1 MPEHASRLRSKTV
14 LMAIGFATL
23 PYLAAMTVFW
33 LSLASSP
40 PAILAPESYT
50 LRVIL
55 AGLLGIGLFGIGAAI
70 GLLRRCLACE
80 AIRESLAMETM
91 SEQFIEA
98 GKMASIGE
106 LAAGIAHEINNPVAI
121 MVEEAGWMEDLLQ
134 EDAEMA
140 DSRNFDEL
148 RRALG
153 QIRTQGARCKD
164 ITHKMLSFARKSDP
178 RMQEVHLAAMI
189 RDVGALSENHARYA
203 NARIELNLAEDLPSI
218 TASASEIQ
226 QVLLN
231 LFNNALDALE
241 GKGGAITVTTRK
253 VGDAAEIAVAD
264 TGMGIPKANL
274 SRIFDPFFTT
284 KPVGKGTGLGLSI
297 CYTIIKNMGGDI
309 TVASQINVGTTIT
322 IRLPL
327 TKDQKK
333 QKVTEIART

>member
-1 MPEHASRLRSKTV
+1 MSEHASRYRSLTV
-14 LMAIGFATL
+14 LMAVGLAAL

-33 LSLASSP
+33 FSLTSSP
-40 PAILAPESYT
+40 PAILAPESYP

-55 AGLLGIGLFGIGAAI
+55 AGLLGLGLFGIGAAMVF
-70 GLLRRCLACE
+70 LRRCMASE
-80 AIRESLAMETM
+80 ALRESLVMETM

-140 DSRNFDEL
+140 NSRNFDEL

-164 ITHKMLSFARKSDP
+164 ITHKMLSFARKSDL
-178 RMQEVHLAAMI
+178 RMQEVHLNAMI

-203 NARIELNLAEDLPSI
+203 NARIELHLADDLPSI

-241 GKGGAITVTTRK
+241 GRGGTITVTTHT
-253 VGDAAEIAVAD
+253 VADMAEVAVAD

-297 CYTIIKNMGGDI
+297 CYTIVKNMGGDI
-309 TVASQINVGTTIT
+309 TVASQVNVGTTIT

-327 TKDQKK
+327 TKDSKER
-333 QKVTEIART
+333 KVAESART

>member
-1 MPEHASRLRSKTV
+1 MPEHASRRRSKTV
-14 LMAIGFATL
+14 LMAVGLAAP
-23 PYLAAMTVFW
+23 PYLAAMALFW
-33 LSLASSP
+33 FSLSSSP
-40 PAILAPESYT
+40 PPLLAPESYT

-55 AGLLGIGLFGIGAAI
+55 AGLLGIGLFGIGASMV
-70 GLLRRCLACE
+70 LLRRCLACE
-80 AIRESLAMETM
+80 ALRESLAMETM

-140 DSRNFDEL
+140 NSRNFDEL

-164 ITHKMLSFARKSDP
+164 ITHKMLSFARKSDL
-178 RMQEVHLAAMI
+178 RMQEVHLNAMI
-189 RDVGALSENHARYA
+189 QDVGALSENHARYA
-203 NARIELNLAEDLPSI
+203 NARIELHLADDLPSI
-218 TASASEIQ
+218 TASASEMQ

-231 LFNNALDALE
+231 LYNNALDALE
-241 GKGGAITVTTRK
+241 GRGGTITVTTHT
-253 VGDAAEIAVAD
+253 VGDMAEVAVAD

-309 TVASQINVGTTIT
+309 TVASQVNVGTTIT

-327 TKDQKK
+327 TKAPKER
-333 QKVTEIART
+333 KVTESARI